1 MDMDKKG
8 EVVDFSCGNIQEFSK
23 HNLIRVIGRLVAIS
37 ETLER
42 DNAFSQAELDSL
54 RSENERLLGA
64 NALLEDQLHRLS
76 KDNRTLADRLR
87 KVSHQVKTGNLP
99 HRLQQLLERNT

>member
-8 EVVDFSCGNIQEFSK
+8 EVVDFSCGNIQRFSK

-54 RSENERLLGA
+54 RSENERLLDA
-64 NALLEDQLHRLS
+64 NALLEDQLHRLG
-76 KDNRTLADRLR
+76 KDNRTLNDRLR
-87 KVSHQVKTGNLP
+87 KVSHQVKTRNLP
-99 HRLQQLLERNT
+99 HRLQQVLERNT